1 MYSESALCGLP
12 LFTQDQKTE
21 SKEEVKHMDINV
33 IKVIVEI
40 VCVISEALV
49 GILKNLGLVGNKG

>member
-1 MYSESALCGLP
+1 
-12 LFTQDQKTE
+12 
-21 SKEEVKHMDINV
+21 MDINV